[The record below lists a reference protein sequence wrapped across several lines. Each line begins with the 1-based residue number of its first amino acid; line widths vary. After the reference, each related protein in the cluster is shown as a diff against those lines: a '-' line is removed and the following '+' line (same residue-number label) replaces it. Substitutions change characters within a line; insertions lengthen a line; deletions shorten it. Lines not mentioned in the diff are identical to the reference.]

1 MVQVLMSD
9 TDTFDTFY
17 DKQGFSYSEEPSPE
31 LVAFLDS
38 NNSNGGKA
46 LDVGAGDGRNTLYL
60 AAKGFDVTAIDASR
74 VGIEKLQR
82 FARERQVADR
92 VTGIVSDAREF
103 DYGADAWDLI
113 TSVTLFDH
121 LEPHDVRPLFERVLA
136 GLNERGIL
144 HVKVHTV
151 DDPGFRGGR
160 RPESEC
166 SKMIHYYFKRN
177 ELLSMV
183 LPHCHVMWYSEQSEQ
198 DTSHGPLHYHGFAK
212 LIARNLPG
220 SDSH

>member
-1 MVQVLMSD
+1 MTD
-9 TDTFDTFY
+9 TDKFNAFY
-17 DKQGFSYSEEPSPE
+17 HKEGFSYSDQPSPE
-31 LVAFLDS
+31 LVAFLGT

-60 AAKGFDVTAIDASR
+60 AAAGFQTTAVDASR
-74 VGIEKLQR
+74 VGIEKLER
-82 FARERQVADR
+82 FARERRVAEK

-103 DYGADAWDLI
+103 DYGIDTWDLI

-121 LEPHDVRPLFERVLA
+121 LEPHDVRPLFERVIA
-136 GLNERGIL
+136 GLAERGIL
-144 HVKVHTV
+144 HIKVHTV
-151 DDPGFRGGR
+151 DDPGFRGGK

-183 LPHCHVMWYSEQSEQ
+183 LPVCHVMWYSEQSEQ

-212 LIARNLPG
+212 LIARKLPR
-220 SDSH
+220 SESK